1 MKINLTDK
9 KVIITGGST
18 GIGKEVVKLFAE
30 NKSKIA
36 LFDVNDS
43 EGSNL
48 SNELNKKGSEIRY
61 WHLDVRDSNQ
71 VSGGVLAANQWL
83 GGVDILINLA
93 GILQGASLDIEK
105 FPNDIWESVIGV
117 NLTGSYLMVKHVS
130 EIDEWWTG
138 SRDFLGEVADLYGK
152 PKPIPPDRVISA
164 DEGFVLNSVLLQ

>member
-105 FPNDIWESVIGV
+105 FPDDIWESVIGV

-130 EIDEWWTG
+130 EIMIKQKKGVIILTSSGAGVLG
-138 SRDFLGEVADLYGK
+138 SSYGQVSK
-152 PKPIPPDRVISA
+152 AWNKS
-164 DEGFVLNSVLLQ
+164 S